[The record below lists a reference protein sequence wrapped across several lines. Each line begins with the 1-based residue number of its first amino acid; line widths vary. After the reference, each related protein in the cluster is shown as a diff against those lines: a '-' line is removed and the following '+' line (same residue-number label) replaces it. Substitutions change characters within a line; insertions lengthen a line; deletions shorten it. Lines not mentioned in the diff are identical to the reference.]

1 MWKMVVSIVLVA
13 ASIAGAQFIK
23 LGDLTLAQHLVRI
36 MGTQEAKALGE
47 GIVET
52 VATAKTKVKKQ
63 LSARLAATK
72 KPSEDVDVDGAE
84 EADVEDVVDDV
95 EEEAQETAEKVG
107 RRRSLF

>member
-13 ASIAGAQFIK
+13 ASIAGAQFVK
-23 LGDLTLAQHLVRI
+23 LGDLTLAQHLARI

-72 KPSEDVDVDGAE
+72 KVNDEIDVDSAEDVE
-84 EADVEDVVDDV
+84 PEDVVEDTDDS
-95 EEEAQETAEKVG
+95 EQTADTGG

>member
-13 ASIAGAQFIK
+13 ASIAGAQFVK
-23 LGDLTLAQHLVRI
+23 LGDLTLAQHLSRI

-63 LSARLAATK
+63 LTARLAATK
-72 KPSEDVDVDGAE
+72 KVNDEIDAE
-84 EADVEDVVDDV
+84 SVKEVEPEDVVDDADD
-95 EEEAQETAEKVG
+95 EAEQTAEK
-107 RRRSLF
+107 